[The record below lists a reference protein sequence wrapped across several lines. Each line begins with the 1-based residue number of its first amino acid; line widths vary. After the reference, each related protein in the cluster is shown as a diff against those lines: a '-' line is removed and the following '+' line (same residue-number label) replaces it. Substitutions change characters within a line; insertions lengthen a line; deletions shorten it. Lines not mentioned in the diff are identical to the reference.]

1 MSLSLSNKVNVIK
14 VQTKKDRD
22 RAISVLKRTYDQE
35 KHWIYDADDFFPEED
50 LERDDISW
58 FVSQVKD
65 EPVGVLRVMYNPP
78 LELYKEYGFKQLDS
92 FLELNFII

>member
-14 VQTKKDRD
+14 VKSGEDRD
-22 RAISVLKRTYDQE
+22 RAISVLKQTYDQE
-35 KHWIYDADDFFPEED
+35 KHWIYDADDFFPEVD

-78 LELYKEYGFKQLDS
+78 LELYKEYGLKQLDS
-92 FLELNFII
+92 GLDVE